1 MIKKYFAFAVLVAVP
16 LIAFSQLWI
25 HAYAMAFD
33 MADYFLP
40 NRFFLSQCLQSKNFP
55 WWNPYSGLGIP
66 FYADPQSGAFY
77 PIAWVIGY
85 FFGYDF
91 YTINCEYLLHVIIA
105 GAGMFTLMRFLNCTT
120 PIALA
125 IAISFQLCGVFIG
138 NAQHLTWI
146 ISAAWMPWVF
156 FYRIKFFGEGKL
168 RDAIAAAF
176 CLMMMTT
183 GGYPGFLIVM
193 LYIFF
198 IATIVQSVVL
208 IKHKKTD
215 QLKNFVLINMV
226 FAIIYFLITAPYII
240 SFLQALPYFT
250 RANALQL
257 SPGYF
262 LAFTPQSIVSFLF
275 PSVTLSNISFF
286 KSDASMIN
294 GYIGLLPL
302 ILLVTIFISKPNRK
316 VWLLFSVSLL
326 MLLISFG
333 TGFIVWDFLFNYFPL
348 INRIRFPSLFRV
360 FAMFGFL
367 VSAGLMMSIV
377 ASPKKIFCAIVI
389 LLGVIF
395 FAEVFS
401 FVDEHRIVFPTALN
415 FEGIKDFFRGSSIT
429 NNILVQSIFQV
440 FILLLFIFC
449 WIMKNK
455 WNENVIKSLL
465 VLIVILDMSVAAKLN
480 LPITI
485 AGNVSTDSLNVKL
498 KLQPNGFPLSLE
510 SKLTDFVH
518 EGDGYFAPSFFN
530 NNIFKKQFA
539 YTSYNPFDLTSR
551 DKLDLFSK
559 QQLLLK
565 HPIAFISNQPVSY
578 PLNISDTTIIIGR
591 NTFLIDDS
599 ERNKFS
605 STVNDSLQSEV
616 EIISLSPNHF
626 AFQTKSNQTAAL
638 VILQNY
644 YPGWK
649 AVIDG
654 KSSVIINCNYSTM
667 CLLLP
672 AGNHKA
678 DFNYDPGIV
687 KWWLYLSAVLQ
698 LVLLI
703 YIAATAKRNE
713 S

>member
-1 MIKKYFAFAVLVAVP
+1 
-16 LIAFSQLWI
+16 
-25 HAYAMAFD
+25 

-40 NRFFLSQCLQSKNFP
+40 NRFFLSQCLQSKIFP

-91 YTINCEYLLHVIIA
+91 YAINCEYILHAIIA
-105 GAGMFTLMRFLNCTT
+105 GTGMFMLMNSVNKSAAVS
-120 PIALA
+120 II
-125 IAISFQLCGVFIG
+125 IAISFQLSGIFIG

-146 ISAAWMPWVF
+146 ISAAWLPWVF
-156 FYRIKFFGEGKL
+156 FYWIKFFGEGKF
-168 RDAIAAAF
+168 RDATATAF
-176 CLMMMTT
+176 CLMMLTT

-198 IATIVQSVVL
+198 IATIVHSFIL
-208 IKHKKTD
+208 IKHKKVD
-215 QLKNFVLINMV
+215 QFRNFVLINLK

-275 PSVTLSNISFF
+275 PTATLSNISFF

-294 GYIGLLPL
+294 GYIGLWPL
-302 ILLVTIFISKPNRK
+302 ILLGSIFISKPGRK
-316 VWLLFSVSLL
+316 IWLLFFLSLL

-333 TGFIVWDFLFNYFPL
+333 SGFIVWDLLFNYFPL

-377 ASPKKIFCAIVI
+377 ASTPKIFYATVI
-389 LLGVIF
+389 LLVVILLSGVI
-395 FAEVFS
+395 S
-401 FVDEHRIVFPTALN
+401 FVDEHQIVFPTSLN
-415 FEGIKDFFRGSSIT
+415 FEGIKDFFKGSSIT

-449 WIMKNK
+449 WVMKNK
-455 WNENVIKSLL
+455 WNEKAIKSTL
-465 VLIVILDMSVAAKLN
+465 VIIVILDMLVAAKLN

-485 AGNVSTDSLNVKL
+485 AGNVCTDSLNVKL
-498 KLQPNGFPLSLE
+498 KLQPDGFPLSLK

-539 YTSYNPFDLTSR
+539 YTSYNPFDLTNR
-551 DKLDLFSK
+551 DKLDLFFK
-559 QQLLLK
+559 QKLLLN
-565 HPIAFISNQPVSY
+565 HPIAFISDQPVSY

-591 NTFLIDDS
+591 NTFLIDDTVL
-599 ERNKFS
+599 NKFA
-605 STVNDSLQSEV
+605 STVNDSLKNGV
-616 EIISLSPNHF
+616 AIISFSPNHF
-626 AFQTKSNQTAAL
+626 SFQTKSNQTAAL
-638 VILQNY
+638 VMLQNY
-644 YPGWK
+644 YPGWR

-654 KSSVIINCNYSTM
+654 KSSKIINCNYSTM

-687 KWWLYLSAVLQ
+687 KWLLYLSVAFQ
-698 LVLLI
+698 FVLLI
-703 YIAATAKRNE
+703 YLAAFLKRNE
-713 S
+713 R